1 MVENLQAG
9 LAPLLNT
16 VCRMRMQSM
25 QLDCIGDCQENSGS
39 CLRVQPEAEM
49 LW

>member
-1 MVENLQAG
+1 
-9 LAPLLNT
+9 
-16 VCRMRMQSM
+16 M
-25 QLDCIGDCQENSGS
+25 QLDCIGIGDCQENSDS

>member
-1 MVENLQAG
+1 MVENLQACRVG
-9 LAPLLNT
+9 ST
-16 VCRMRMQSM
+16 VVCRMRMQSM